1 MRSFTGTQQKCV
13 QSVRLRGVHD
23 LFRLLAAHDALAFER
38 LRVERRPEDAH
49 PGALR
54 DCLAAGF
61 FATPAHPVET
71 VSGVLQFRDRER
83 VVLEGLLG
91 AVPHGHLHELE
102 DRPEA
107 LREQLARQFL
117 LLARIPTDD
126 RDRLVREVS
135 GSEFDAKLSR
145 YWWNVATC
153 AARPDGRSVSEPRLY
168 SAPGN
173 LSQSG
178 RRDTMYGRASIR
190 MTRSFIWRSSCICC
204 SAYSNDACAVWASK
218 KWISRTRMK
227 DRVIFV
233 S

>member
-1 MRSFTGTQQKCV
+1 GQATTSSWTLPAFRVSPKVMISIDAILTGTQRQDV
-13 QSVRLRGVHD
+13 QSVRLRRVHD

-54 DCLAAGF
+54 DRLAAGLL
-61 FATPAHPVET
+61 ATPAHPVET

-117 LLARIPTDD
+117 LLARVSTDD

-135 GSEFDAKLSR
+135 GSEFDAKR
-145 YWWNVATC
+145 H
-153 AARPDGRSVSEPRLY
+153 AARLPVVVFLPRPDV
-168 SAPGN
+168 
-173 LSQSG
+173 
-178 RRDTMYGRASIR
+178 
-190 MTRSFIWRSSCICC
+190 
-204 SAYSNDACAVWASK
+204 AVVQLHAHP
-218 KWISRTRMK
+218 
-227 DRVIFV
+227 FPQL
-233 S
+233 